1 MRSVT
6 LPKLPLLWPTFATP
20 LLTQLLCLTH
30 WVEPA
35 EASCCFQSR
44 MNTGVGA
51 VIQPLTQSSKRKCGL
66 RVRHPACDRED
77 SGRET
82 ATPRPR
88 FKNRTWAP
96 GSRQKLDYWA
106 AAFGLKKLLASTSCL
121 GVIRRPR
128 DLRRLE
134 ARPSPVALARE
145 YHAYAAT

>member
-20 LLTQLLCLTH
+20 LLTPTFVSHPLGRTCGGLVLLSKPHEYWRWRGHTTTYSEFKKKM
-30 WVEPA
+30 WA
-35 EASCCFQSR
+35 K
-44 MNTGVGA
+44 GA
-51 VIQPLTQSSKRKCGL
+51 APGL
-66 RVRHPACDRED
+66 RSRRK
-77 SGRET
+77 T